1 MRICAKG
8 PIAGLAN
15 LGNAVGVNR
24 GVARATLVVV
34 ATGLVTIGLLASSA
48 FATSRS
54 AEQSLPTLNQQVF
67 AAINSFRAS
76 HGLVPLRPSKA
87 LDRSALSH
95 SLEMGAKSYFA
106 HNSANGQA
114 FWLRVRR
121 YYRAGGYSHWAVGE
135 NLLWDAPAVS
145 AGTAL
150 QQWIKSPPH
159 LRNLE
164 TARWRELGVS
174 AVTVTDAGGVYGRRR
189 VTIIT
194 TDFGVRSR

>member
-145 AGTAL
+145 AL